1 MKIYTEI
8 SLSNFEPWSGAVDT
22 FNKIYNEGK
31 CDELETILEE
41 LYPDGMT
48 ETQLNDLLWFE
59 PETVFE
65 WLGIRSEEK
74 IQDEIDELKEELEE
88 LVYNW
93 TEECEEL
100 ELDLDDERQ
109 ALWVNDYKFDYD
121 ELKEKIKELEE
132 ELETY

>member
-8 SLSNFEPWSGAVDT
+8 SLSNFEAWSGAVDT

-59 PETVFE
+59 SETVFE

-74 IQDEIDELKEELEE
+74 IQDEIDELREELEE